1 MLTALTLLTLFA
13 PISAF
18 AAPPVINVVDARI
31 SNNQSLIV
39 IFVPFSDADAADTHS
54 ATISWGDGTNSD
66 GLIQYGSINGAHI
79 YTATGA
85 YDIGV
90 LLTDSGG
97 ETTTYNITVN
107 VTELSRPASDG
118 STVAPGAAI
127 CTEYNGLGN
136 ASSLRAGA
144 PEAIRQS
151 VYCRILAKDSR
162 IFDGV
167 DALPGEYGTI
177 GIEAL
182 VNQGIEQAV
191 DVFSPNGLTALDGVA
206 VCLRGAGSMVLLASS
221 DAPRAPIGLGTYALA
236 NIPGF
241 TCAVIPEVGTVVLLR
256 TGSEAEAALASAVQ
270 AITPRRDY
278 APGLIFAG
286 DPRCDA
292 VTRGM
297 VYVRSAPS
305 ESSRSIGI
313 LGHRSPVTIHDMN
326 GTWYH
331 VTVSSASIGTQQGYI
346 RADLISFRCA
356 LWAAPAAPAPTF
368 DEAGA
373 VG

>member
-39 IFVPFSDADAADTHS
+39 IFVPFTDADAADTHS
-54 ATISWGDGTNSD
+54 ATIRWGDGASSE
-66 GLIQYGSINGAHI
+66 GLIQHGTINGAHI
-79 YTATGA
+79 YSATGA

-107 VTELSRPASDG
+107 VTELSRPAEDG
-118 STVAPGAAI
+118 GSIAPGAAI
-127 CTEYNGLGN
+127 CTEYNGLGA
-136 ASSLRAGA
+136 ASSIRAGA
-144 PEAIRQS
+144 PEAIRNS

-162 IFDGV
+162 LFDGV

-177 GIEAL
+177 GIASL

-191 DVFSPNGLTALDGVA
+191 DVFSPNGLTMLDGVA

-256 TGSEAEAALASAVQ
+256 SGSEAEAALASAVQ
-270 AITPRRDY
+270 AITPRRNY

-297 VYVRSAPS
+297 VYVRSAPN
-305 ESSRSIGI
+305 ENSRSIGI
-313 LGHRSPVTIHDMN
+313 LGHRSPVTIHDMS

-331 VTVSSASIGTQQGYI
+331 VTVNSASIGTQQGYI

-356 LWAAPAAPAPTF
+356 LWGVSAPTPTF
-368 DEAGA
+368 DESGE